1 MKRKKRNIIILTI
14 TLLVVAAIAAGWL
27 FHRGVALNKEKE
39 RQAEEAA
46 RAAENRV
53 LTTVFCAS
61 DYQAEPGWPAPSESL
76 TGIVKAVKA
85 DGKVPRNVIVCGDYT
100 NEPGLYD
107 YQLSPDESIAE
118 IRQIVQTE
126 FPEVPQDDILFVQG
140 NHDKLTDAISS
151 SGLHEYDDY
160 LVYVLNTESD
170 FPWCQGKTSG
180 SLSKVRESSEE
191 LKDCLDRL
199 ISNGETRPVFI
210 AGHVPLHFT
219 ARTSSRHNTG
229 DNLYSSLIFNT
240 VNEAAKDLDII
251 YLIGHNPSKGWDCY
265 LGGGSIFKAPGDS
278 VLIPEFDENDVN
290 SDTFT
295 EEILNYTYLNAGYT
309 GYYMNCGLSELKD
322 GSSDQYHAADEILT
336 GTVFEI
342 KPGEIIIYRYS
353 EAGLHQLGSDGEADP
368 YKGGIDAGLIEA
380 KYYSKRTESPQHIE
394 RKKKEKPEEL

>member
-1 MKRKKRNIIILTI
+1 MKRKKRNIIILTV

-39 RQAEEAA
+39 RQAEKAA

-118 IRQIVQTE
+118 IRQVVQTE

-251 YLIGHNPSKGWDCY
+251 YLTGHNHSKGWDCY

-278 VLIPEFDENDVN
+278 VLIPEFDENNVT

-295 EEILNYTYLNAGYT
+295 EEVLNFTYLNAGYT
-309 GYYMNCGLSELKD
+309 GYYMHCGLSELKD

>member
-1 MKRKKRNIIILTI
+1 MLQAGFFTGE
-14 TLLVVAAIAAGWL
+14 LLLI
-27 FHRGVALNKEKE
+27 RRE
-39 RQAEEAA
+39 RQAEKAA

-251 YLIGHNPSKGWDCY
+251 YLTGHNHSKGWDCY

-278 VLIPEFDENDVN
+278 VLIPEFDENNVT

-295 EEILNYTYLNAGYT
+295 EEPLNFTYLNAGYT
-309 GYYMNCGLSELKD
+309 GYFMNCGIAELNS
-322 GSSDQYHAADEILT
+322 GNSDQYHAADEMLT

-353 EAGLHQLGSDGEADP
+353 EDGLHQLGSDGEANP
-368 YKGGIDAGLIEA
+368 YMGGIDAGLIDT